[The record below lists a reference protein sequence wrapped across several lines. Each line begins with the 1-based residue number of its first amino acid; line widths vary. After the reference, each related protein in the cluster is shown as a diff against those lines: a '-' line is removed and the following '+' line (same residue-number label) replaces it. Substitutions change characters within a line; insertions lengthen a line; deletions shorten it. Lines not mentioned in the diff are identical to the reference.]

1 MSSLDG
7 GKSVKKSNSMM
18 TIDLERMV
26 CVERKRKCVHFF
38 ACFSLWESF
47 TQSLAL
53 ALACTVYSITNTS
66 YSIGKIR

>member
-26 CVERKRKCVHFF
+26 CVERKESVFI
-38 ACFSLWESF
+38 SLLVSHCGNP
-47 TQSLAL
+47 SL
-53 ALACTVYSITNTS
+53 SH
-66 YSIGKIR
+66 